1 MIGGCTNEGGTAL
14 QVAPANNPRFTNSAR
29 RLEARMA
36 VALSDDFQAFLAEY
50 HKLST
55 VGYDAFKELWRAC
68 GMVRLIYA
76 CPPAI
81 SQAHYMQVCYS
92 TALAFLMVEQPL
104 NIRVAVVYILFFLH
118 ATQPRSCSLF
128 FGGEG
133 IGGLRAHMGASVHI
147 FFLFCFFFHFCVVFL
162 FWCMGV
168 GKKQTQTQTQTP

>member
-128 FGGEG
+128 LVEG
-133 IGGLRAHMGASVHI
+133 IGELRAHMGAAVHI
-147 FFLFCFFFHFCVVFL
+147 FVLFFVLFFSLLCGFPFLVHV
-162 FWCMGV
+162 W

>member
-1 MIGGCTNEGGTAL
+1 
-14 QVAPANNPRFTNSAR
+14 
-29 RLEARMA
+29 MA

-50 HKLST
+50 HKLNT
-55 VGYDAFKELWRAC
+55 VGYDAFKDLWRAC

-118 ATQPRSCSLF
+118 ATQPRSCSLLPLSLSHTLSPIPF
-128 FGGEG
+128 THG
-133 IGGLRAHMGASVHI
+133 
-147 FFLFCFFFHFCVVFL
+147 
-162 FWCMGV
+162 
-168 GKKQTQTQTQTP
+168 